1 MAEKRVVRPCVM
13 ASVIALVGLLTVPSG
28 MSRVW
33 ARAQDQPPIIH
44 QTPPRKALNTGL
56 STTTTPQVNPRL
68 TSPAPTT
75 LDDYAREVQDRLQ
88 AAARQVNTS
97 GTANVR
103 LTIDRDGAVQRTEM
117 IHLDGPDVLRT
128 QLMTIVSQ
136 MNLPPLPMGTTV
148 DALVVDT
155 TLAFNYPGDDI
166 IDRFGRISQH
176 WEEGRRHA
184 L

>member
-1 MAEKRVVRPCVM
+1 MAEKRVVRPCLI
-13 ASVIALVGLLTVPSG
+13 ASIIALVGLLTIPSE

-33 ARAQDQPPIIH
+33 ASAQDQPPIIY
-44 QTPPRKALNTGL
+44 QTAPKKVLNTRL

-68 TSPAPTT
+68 ASPAPTT

-97 GTANVR
+97 GTANIK
-103 LTIDRDGAVQRTEM
+103 LTIERDGAVRQTEV
-117 IHLDGPDVLRT
+117 IHLDGPDALRT
-128 QLMTIVSQ
+128 QLMTIVSR
-136 MNLPPLPMGTTV
+136 MNLPPLPVGTTV

-155 TLAFNYPGDDI
+155 ILAFNYPEEDI
-166 IDRFGRISQH
+166 IDRFGRISRH